1 MLADCQLV
9 ATCPA
14 HRKLLGQAIRN
25 YRKKA
30 KLTQEQLGE
39 QADLNPKYIGEV
51 ERTEKTISVDALVRV
66 ARALKVRL
74 RDLVR
79 DV

>member
-1 MLADCQLV
+1 MA
-9 ATCPA
+9 ARPA
-14 HRKLLGQAIRN
+14 HRKALGQAIRQ

-30 KLTQEQLGE
+30 KVTQERLGE
-39 QADLNPKYIGEV
+39 LAELNPKYIGEV
-51 ERTEKTISVDALVRV
+51 ERTEKTISVDAL
-66 ARALKVRL
+66 ARIASALKVRV

>member
-1 MLADCQLV
+1 MEKSA
-9 ATCPA
+9 
-14 HRKLLGQAIRN
+14 RYLLGKRIKELRQ
-25 YRKKA
+25 KA

-39 QADLNPKYIGEV
+39 AANLNPKYIGEV
-51 ERTEKTISVDALVRV
+51 ERTEKTISVDALARV
-66 ARALKVRL
+66 AVALKVRL